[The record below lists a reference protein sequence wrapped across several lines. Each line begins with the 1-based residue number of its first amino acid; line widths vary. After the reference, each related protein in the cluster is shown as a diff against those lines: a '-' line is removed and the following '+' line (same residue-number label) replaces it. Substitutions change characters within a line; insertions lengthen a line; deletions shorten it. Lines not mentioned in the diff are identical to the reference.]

1 MTIDMF
7 AELLGNEDKASVFMK
22 DPNLQY
28 HTEINAW
35 ITALTEIL
43 IKNGMTT
50 LEEFDKI
57 KQSYIKAI
65 NDKTKKELEK
75 QLNELVD

>member
-28 HTEINAW
+28 QTEINAW

-43 IKNGMTT
+43 IRNGMTT
-50 LEEFDKI
+50 FEEFEKLKEI
-57 KQSYIKAI
+57 YIARI
-65 NDKTKKELEK
+65 NDATKKEVEK
-75 QLNELVD
+75 QLNELID